1 MVNKAI
7 ESKAPYFTVQ
17 QIADLL
23 RVSRIAIHKMIKR
36 GALKAERMG
45 RIYIIPAKDVEVII
59 GKSITDKLKH
69 EIDYSVARVIK
80 EYGETLKLL
89 GRG

>member
-1 MVNKAI
+1 MVNKANQ
-7 ESKAPYFTVQ
+7 SKLPYFTVQ

-23 RVSRIAIHKMIKR
+23 RVSRIAVHKMIKR
-36 GALKAERMG
+36 GDLKAERMG
-45 RIYIIPAKDVEVII
+45 RLYIIPAKEVEVLV
-59 GKSITDKLKH
+59 GKSIAEKLKY
-69 EIDYSVARVIK
+69 EIDHSVARVIR